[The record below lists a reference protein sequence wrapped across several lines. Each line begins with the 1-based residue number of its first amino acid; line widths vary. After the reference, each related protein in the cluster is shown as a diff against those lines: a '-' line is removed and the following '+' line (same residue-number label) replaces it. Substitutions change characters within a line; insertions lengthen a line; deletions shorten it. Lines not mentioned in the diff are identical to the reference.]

1 MKFYYVFFLNFCL
14 LLAPG
19 FCHAESVDVQKQS
32 ADILSDGTR
41 ISADVYRPKVADQA
55 RRFPAIIMS
64 HGWGGVASHLA
75 ETASDI
81 ARAGFVVVVIDYRG
95 WGKSD
100 ARLIQVKDKDGKF
113 SKTRELRE
121 VVDPLDQAEDIF
133 SAINWVASDTQV
145 DSSKIGLWGTSFSG
159 GLAVYVAARDKRV
172 KALVSQVA
180 SMGWGSNYTSF
191 ANDWYSKGGQ
201 RARGRLDHPPPSL
214 KEIGELRGGMIWEK
228 LVRFRPIEDAD
239 TIKNAAALFIV
250 AQNEELLNNKDHS
263 LAAYNKITAAKEYVE
278 LPNIKHYDIYT
289 GSARKTATKAAI
301 AWYDKHLKGVS
312 TESQ

>member
-1 MKFYYVFFLNFCL
+1 MKFYYVCFVSFWL
-14 LLAPG
+14 LFIPG
-19 FCHAESVDVQKQS
+19 FSSAEGVDVQKQS

-41 ISADVYRPKVADQA
+41 ISADVYRPKVPDQN

-64 HGWGGVASHLA
+64 HGWGGVASHLS

-100 ARLIQVKDKDGKF
+100 ARLIQIKDKDGRF

-133 SAINWVASDTQV
+133 STINWVASDAQV

-159 GLAVYVAARDKRV
+159 GLVVYVAARDKRV

-180 SMGWGSNYTSF
+180 GMGWGSNYTTVAS
-191 ANDWYSKGGQ
+191 DWYSKGGQ
-201 RARGRLDHPPPSL
+201 RARGRLDYPAPGA

-228 LVRFRPIEDAD
+228 LARFRPIDDAD
-239 TIKNAAALFIV
+239 SIKNAAALFIV
-250 AQNEELLNNKDHS
+250 AQNEELMNNKDHS
-263 LAAYNKITAAKEYVE
+263 LAAFNKITTDKEYIE
-278 LPNIKHYDIYT
+278 LPGIKHYEIYS

-301 AWYDKHLKGVS
+301 TWYEKYLKGV
-312 TESQ
+312 TAD